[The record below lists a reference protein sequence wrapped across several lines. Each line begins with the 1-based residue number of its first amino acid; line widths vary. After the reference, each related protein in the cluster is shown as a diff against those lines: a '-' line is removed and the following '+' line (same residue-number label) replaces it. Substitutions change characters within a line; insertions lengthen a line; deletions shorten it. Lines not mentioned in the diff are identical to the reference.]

1 MTGQSS
7 DSESATLKLDPD
19 EVLKHFAEG
28 FALIYNAGL
37 WDELS
42 PACREFVSK
51 LDIVKSRVER
61 GEGPRLEPRLPLPQY
76 ISYIGQALKLP
87 SQQSQFW
94 VTVVKVVYAML
105 LIEKNPMVAASLQHA
120 GEINEAL
127 AEIGRY

>member
-1 MTGQSS
+1 MSGQDST
-7 DSESATLKLDPD
+7 SESKEVMLDPD

-42 PACREFVSK
+42 PPCREFVAK
-51 LDIVKSRVER
+51 LNIVKSRVER
-61 GEGPRLEPRLPLPQY
+61 GEGPRLEPRLSLPQY

-94 VTVVKVVYAML
+94 VTVVKVVYAMM
-105 LIEKNPMVAASLQHA
+105 LIEKNPMVAASLQTA

-127 AEIGRY
+127 EQIARY